1 MICPPVKDAER
12 LESDWM
18 AVEGATAVE
27 KAALRFFKVVVDV
40 PERGR
45 LGGTPRPTEEA
56 ARRRF
61 SQVGGRDG
69 ARPSRRQDGGFQF
82 CHEIC
87 H

>member
-40 PERGR
+40 P
-45 LGGTPRPTEEA
+45 
-56 ARRRF
+56 
-61 SQVGGRDG
+61 
-69 ARPSRRQDGGFQF
+69 
-82 CHEIC
+82 
-87 H
+87 